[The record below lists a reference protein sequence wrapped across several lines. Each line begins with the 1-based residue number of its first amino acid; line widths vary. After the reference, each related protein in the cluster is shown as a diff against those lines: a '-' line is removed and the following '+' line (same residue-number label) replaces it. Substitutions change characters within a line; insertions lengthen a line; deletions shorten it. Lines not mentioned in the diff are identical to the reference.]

1 MARCDQ
7 LGVPPYSEAT
17 GQLTR
22 RFLTA
27 AHRAALD
34 VVGDWMREAGMSVRL
49 DAAANLIGR
58 VEGTAPNAPALL
70 IGSHIDSVRNGGRYD
85 GALGVMLGIDCVEA
99 LAQEGRRL
107 SFAIE
112 VIAFGDEEGSRF
124 PVSMTCSRSVA
135 GTSDPAVLGMR
146 DAEGVALS
154 DAFAEFGLPC
164 ADLARAAR
172 GPGEVLAFFE
182 PHIEQGPRLDAEDL
196 ALGVVTAIAAQ
207 KRLLVRLTGTA
218 GHAGTTPMH
227 LRRDPGPG
235 AAEAILALERLCAAG
250 RDGLVGTAG
259 RIAFQPG
266 AFNVIPGAA
275 EFSIDI
281 RAGSSSARDAAVS
294 AITIEIEAIAMRRAL
309 GLSIELL
316 QDLPDCP
323 CDPYLTGLLEAAV
336 RAAGI
341 KPLRLPSG
349 AGHDA
354 MVMAG
359 LAPTA
364 MLFIRCKDGVSHN
377 PLESVRTDDCIL
389 ALRTMR
395 AFIDLLERDHR
406 P

>member
-1 MARCDQ
+1 M
-7 LGVPPYSEAT
+7 
-17 GQLTR
+17 
-22 RFLTA
+22 
-27 AHRAALD
+27 
-34 VVGDWMREAGMSVRL
+34 
-49 DAAANLIGR
+49 
-58 VEGTAPNAPALL
+58 
-70 IGSHIDSVRNGGRYD
+70 
-85 GALGVMLGIDCVEA
+85 
-99 LAQEGRRL
+99 
-107 SFAIE
+107 
-112 VIAFGDEEGSRF
+112 
-124 PVSMTCSRSVA
+124 
-135 GTSDPAVLGMR
+135 
-146 DAEGVALS
+146 
-154 DAFAEFGLPC
+154 
-164 ADLARAAR
+164 
-172 GPGEVLAFFE
+172 
-182 PHIEQGPRLDAEDL
+182 
-196 ALGVVTAIAAQ
+196 
-207 KRLLVRLTGTA
+207 
-218 GHAGTTPMH
+218 
-227 LRRDPGPG
+227 
-235 AAEAILALERLCAAG
+235 
-250 RDGLVGTAG
+250 GTAG

-281 RAGSSSARDAAVS
+281 RAGSSSARDAAVA

-377 PLESVRTDDCIL
+377 PRESVRTDDCIL
-389 ALRTMR
+389 ALRTMQ